1 MNTVKVARLKENE
14 FIKKSTMAL
23 PILYSLR
30 NCPYAMRTRIAIF
43 KSQQPVLLRDVVLT
57 NKPAEMILASAKAT
71 VPILVLEG
79 EDEISGVI
87 NNVINDE
94 NSTLCK
100 HAVIKHSVTNNTVLD
115 ESFDIMLWALNR
127 ADPDNLLH
135 RTHSSAEQEN
145 SILAEMLALI
155 TDFDVEFKVR
165 LEAYKCAK
173 RYHENN
179 LSDCREACEQYIQM
193 LENRLTQHDYLFS
206 TRESLA
212 DIALLPFIRQF
223 ARIERQWY
231 LQSPYPNLQQW
242 LNRYLQS
249 PMFTKVMAKHP
260 LWLDSGEEV
269 VFVGK

>member
-1 MNTVKVARLKENE
+1 
-14 FIKKSTMAL
+14 
-23 PILYSLR
+23 
-30 NCPYAMRTRIAIF
+30 MRARIAIF
-43 KSQQPVLLRDVVLT
+43 KSQQPVLLRDVVLS

-79 EDEISGVI
+79 EDEISSDI
-87 NNVINDE
+87 NSK
-94 NSTLCK
+94 NSTQFK
-100 HAVIKHSVTNNTVLD
+100 DAVTKHSVTNNTVID

-127 ADPDNLLH
+127 SDPDNLLH
-135 RTHSSAEQEN
+135 RAHSSIEQGN
-145 SILAEMLALI
+145 STLAEILALI

-206 TRESLA
+206 SRESLA

-231 LQSPYPNLQQW
+231 LQSPYPNLQKW

-249 PMFTKVMAKHP
+249 PMFTRVMAKHP